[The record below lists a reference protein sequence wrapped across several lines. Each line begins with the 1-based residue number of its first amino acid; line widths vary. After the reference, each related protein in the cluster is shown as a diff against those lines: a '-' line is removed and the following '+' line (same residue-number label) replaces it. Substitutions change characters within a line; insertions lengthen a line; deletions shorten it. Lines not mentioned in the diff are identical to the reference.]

1 MESAGIPRDTSALFY
16 RVCDHEVQSVL
27 HPSDSV
33 AEIEEHVHRQLEA
46 PQPTY
51 YNESRRSSL
60 HLQVPEAKINRQG
73 DGEVAQDVV
82 TCTFGH
88 MQPKTFTYDYKTVS
102 SMYGTPFVLQV
113 QEDET
118 LQEIFQRCSVFCHAT
133 VDEISKWQLVIYDV
147 DGNVDAIEATTVR
160 YDASNQGQNSQL
172 AQTTHAYSTG
182 DPHSMTLTENEES
195 MSLASGTSI
204 DQDTPTA
211 THAFLSLKLLQHPH
225 VQRRIVELRSLELPQ
240 REVLRFAFRHYEPIS
255 RNRTPVSY
263 GAYPYSGGI
272 QIQK

>member
-1 MESAGIPRDTSALFY
+1 M
-16 RVCDHEVQSVL
+16 
-27 HPSDSV
+27 
-33 AEIEEHVHRQLEA
+33 
-46 PQPTY
+46 
-51 YNESRRSSL
+51 
-60 HLQVPEAKINRQG
+60 PEAKLNRQG

-225 VQRRIVELRSLELPQ
+225 VQRRIVELPASSYRRGRSSGLLSGTMNQYPGIVHQ
-240 REVLRFAFRHYEPIS
+240 YPMVLIHTAVVS
-255 RNRTPVSY
+255 RYKSST
-263 GAYPYSGGI
+263 I
-272 QIQK
+272 FK